1 MTENLHG
8 LIDRMIDLCAAGLL
22 SVFGGTA
29 AYLYRTVR
37 DDTGFRF
44 SHFFTNAFLAFF
56 IGNMVGGFIPTT
68 ANYRD
73 GLLMLAGFSTF
84 PILGVL
90 EHYGRKVILKYID
103 ARLNT
108 EMSMEKDFGN
118 KKSPEK
124 ESTNTDPDKVQE

>member
-1 MTENLHG
+1 MTENLHS
-8 LIDRMIDLCAAGLL
+8 LLDRMIDLFAAGLL

-29 AYLYRTVR
+29 AYIYKTVR

-44 SHFFTNAFLAFF
+44 SHFFANAFLAFF
-56 IGNMVGGFIPTT
+56 IGNMVGGFIPTS

-103 ARLNT
+103 TRLNT
-108 EMSMEKDFGN
+108 EMANESEAGN
-118 KKSPEK
+118 KHPVKETEDKTQEK
-124 ESTNTDPDKVQE
+124 